1 MIRRHWDDQPKAAR
15 VDNVFFICPEIK
27 CAYAIDFG
35 ALNKVQLLVL
45 RRTRK
50 TCPGCKAL
58 VQFQEQTA
66 LPNIQTKIPSLMEG
80 QNNAKTSSLNT
91 PRITAKRRT
100 ARDAGH

>member
-1 MIRRHWDDQPKAAR
+1 MTT
-15 VDNVFFICPEIK
+15 VFICPVIN
-27 CAYAIDFG
+27 CAYAIASDG
-35 ALNKVQLLVL
+35 LNKVQLQVL

-50 TCPGCKAL
+50 TCPGCGTL
-58 VQFQEQTA
+58 QQFQEQTT